1 MKDEILS
8 LESDFANNEYFGTN
22 VWTEEKYRVLSG
34 NTPVLISAPHSVNQL
49 RGDDVR
55 DAEKFT
61 GSLARYLSSATGS
74 YAIFQLFTHA
84 DPNFDSDHNY
94 KNGIINLVEVNNIKL
109 LIDIHSS
116 TFKDDTDIDIVT
128 DNRIT
133 LLGNSNIIDSLKE
146 IAIKNNIKVYTPIKI
161 KDEIEK
167 INITVEQLKNV
178 FENATKNRMY
188 KNQGNSR
195 FIQCSQNIKVTGI
208 GDEENKTYKIVQI
221 EINGE
226 KLLDENTNPLDNSKT
241 FTATIDPYIGK
252 GEQGFEVL
260 KDISKTKILIN
271 GKGVKINDLF
281 KDSLLSYAQNPP
293 QNPEYPKAIMVD
305 L

>member
-133 LLGNSNIIDSLKE
+133 LLGNSNIIDNLKE
-146 IAIKNNIKVYTPIKI
+146 IAIKNNVKV
-161 KDEIEK
+161 
-167 INITVEQLKNV
+167 
-178 FENATKNRMY
+178 
-188 KNQGNSR
+188 
-195 FIQCSQNIKVTGI
+195 
-208 GDEENKTYKIVQI
+208 
-221 EINGE
+221 
-226 KLLDENTNPLDNSKT
+226 DENNIPNKDKENEIISVVSLICGIPTLRLVINNKKLNLDNIDS
-241 FTATIDPYIGK
+241 FTNIVNTIKEFI
-252 GEQGFEVL
+252 
-260 KDISKTKILIN
+260 IN
-271 GKGVKINDLF
+271 YK
-281 KDSLLSYAQNPP
+281 
-293 QNPEYPKAIMVD
+293 
-305 L
+305 

>member
-146 IAIKNNIKVYTPIKI
+146 IAVKNNVKV
-161 KDEIEK
+161 
-167 INITVEQLKNV
+167 
-178 FENATKNRMY
+178 
-188 KNQGNSR
+188 
-195 FIQCSQNIKVTGI
+195 
-208 GDEENKTYKIVQI
+208 
-221 EINGE
+221 
-226 KLLDENTNPLDNSKT
+226 DENNIPNKDKENEIISVVSLICGIPTLRLVINNKKLNLDNIDS
-241 FTATIDPYIGK
+241 FTNIVNTIKEFI
-252 GEQGFEVL
+252 
-260 KDISKTKILIN
+260 IN
-271 GKGVKINDLF
+271 YK
-281 KDSLLSYAQNPP
+281 
-293 QNPEYPKAIMVD
+293 
-305 L
+305 

>member
-84 DPNFDSDHNY
+84 DPNFDYDHNY

-146 IAIKNNIKVYTPIKI
+146 IAIKNNVKV
-161 KDEIEK
+161 
-167 INITVEQLKNV
+167 
-178 FENATKNRMY
+178 
-188 KNQGNSR
+188 
-195 FIQCSQNIKVTGI
+195 
-208 GDEENKTYKIVQI
+208 
-221 EINGE
+221 
-226 KLLDENTNPLDNSKT
+226 DENNIPNKDKENEIISVVSLICGIPTLRLVINNKKLNLDNIDS
-241 FTATIDPYIGK
+241 FTNIVNTIKEFI
-252 GEQGFEVL
+252 
-260 KDISKTKILIN
+260 IN
-271 GKGVKINDLF
+271 YK
-281 KDSLLSYAQNPP
+281 
-293 QNPEYPKAIMVD
+293 
-305 L
+305 

>member
-34 NTPVLISAPHSVNQL
+34 NTPILISAPHSVNQL

-133 LLGNSNIIDSLKE
+133 LLGNSNIIDNLKE
-146 IAIKNNIKVYTPIKI
+146 IAIKNNVKV
-161 KDEIEK
+161 
-167 INITVEQLKNV
+167 
-178 FENATKNRMY
+178 
-188 KNQGNSR
+188 
-195 FIQCSQNIKVTGI
+195 
-208 GDEENKTYKIVQI
+208 
-221 EINGE
+221 
-226 KLLDENTNPLDNSKT
+226 DENNIPNKDKENEIISVVSLICGIPTLRLVINNKKLNLDNIDS
-241 FTATIDPYIGK
+241 FTNIVNTIKEFI
-252 GEQGFEVL
+252 
-260 KDISKTKILIN
+260 IN
-271 GKGVKINDLF
+271 YK
-281 KDSLLSYAQNPP
+281 
-293 QNPEYPKAIMVD
+293 
-305 L
+305 

>member
-146 IAIKNNIKVYTPIKI
+146 IAIKNNVKV
-161 KDEIEK
+161 
-167 INITVEQLKNV
+167 
-178 FENATKNRMY
+178 
-188 KNQGNSR
+188 
-195 FIQCSQNIKVTGI
+195 
-208 GDEENKTYKIVQI
+208 
-221 EINGE
+221 
-226 KLLDENTNPLDNSKT
+226 DENNIPNKDKENEIISVVSLICGIPTLRLVINNKKLNLDNIDS
-241 FTATIDPYIGK
+241 FTNIVNTIKEFI
-252 GEQGFEVL
+252 
-260 KDISKTKILIN
+260 IN
-271 GKGVKINDLF
+271 YK
-281 KDSLLSYAQNPP
+281 
-293 QNPEYPKAIMVD
+293 
-305 L
+305 